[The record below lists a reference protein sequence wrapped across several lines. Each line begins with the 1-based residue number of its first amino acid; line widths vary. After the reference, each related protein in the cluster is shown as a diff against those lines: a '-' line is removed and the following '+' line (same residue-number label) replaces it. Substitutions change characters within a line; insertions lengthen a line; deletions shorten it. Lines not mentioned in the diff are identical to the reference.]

1 MGFASLQHMR
11 NRRSRCERPA
21 SRSRVRPQGLVTLS
35 TLCSLRRLA
44 GFVSHRQRSWDS
56 PFGAFSSRKA
66 TSGFPPVAPTYRL
79 AAAQECPKAFL
90 YESQPSV
97 SGLCSFR
104 ESLAIK
110 PVISGFIAGCS
121 LGVLLFQGL
130 RAGSLARD
138 FARTPLTYL
147 AAWTAPTQPAPQSI
161 DQLLLGSAEPQRQA
175 EANGRTTLVEFLRL
189 LTPEHSSWAN
199 SRAMGSPHAAS
210 RVTADRRRFLRVRSA
225 LPELLSSR
233 T

>member
-21 SRSRVRPQGLVTLS
+21 SRSRVRPQGLATLS

-121 LGVLLFQGL
+121 LGFC
-130 RAGSLARD
+130 S
-138 FARTPLTYL
+138 
-147 AAWTAPTQPAPQSI
+147 
-161 DQLLLGSAEPQRQA
+161 
-175 EANGRTTLVEFLRL
+175 
-189 LTPEHSSWAN
+189 
-199 SRAMGSPHAAS
+199 SRAYGQEAWLGIS
-210 RVTADRRRFLRVRSA
+210 
-225 LPELLSSR
+225 PELLSRTWRRGQRPRNLHHRVSINSCLDQPSR
-233 T
+233 NGKPKRTAEQPS